1 LIEVNTNPYLGMPNK
16 YISELMP
23 RMLDDMAKIIVDP
36 VFEPKYVD
44 TERTNDFDILYR
56 EEQACVSRG

>member
-1 LIEVNTNPYLGMPNK
+1 MPNK

-56 EEQACVSRG
+56 EE